1 MLTLRHLRPAAAAL
15 AAFGLVAWSQ
25 PGLAQPAANVVKR
38 LTDLEDAVA
47 QLTLAVNDLRA
58 RNTTLAA
65 QLQAMG
71 TQLNTQTSTV
81 ATLQGTLTKGLA
93 DGKAY
98 ADTTTANTLRDARA
112 YTDNALA
119 PVADKIQHF
128 SRSGNN
134 VLITGANVYIR
145 NGMGSTVNNGFNGLG
160 NLILGYN
167 EGRNQ
172 GSANPDVRTGSHNLI
187 VGVGANYARNAS
199 IITGIN
205 NSSGNNFASVYGGT
219 GNYANAVYSSVV
231 GGYNNTA
238 SGGWAT
244 ILGGRDRTA
253 ANQLD
258 HLP

>member
-1 MLTLRHLRPAAAAL
+1 MTLIQYLRTLGAAL
-15 AAFGLVAWSQ
+15 CLLILPLLAV
-25 PGLAQPAANVVKR
+25 AQPSTNYVKR
-38 LTDLEDAVA
+38 LADLETAVA
-47 QLTLAVNDLRA
+47 QLSQSLMDLRA
-58 RNTTLAA
+58 SNISLTSQVNSLSA
-65 QLQAMG
+65 QLTAQNGNVTALQD
-71 TQLNTQTSTV
+71 TLNKAV
-81 ATLQGTLTKGLA
+81 V

-98 ADTTTANTLRDARA
+98 SDTAAA
-112 YTDNALA
+112 NALA
-119 PVADKIQHF
+119 SAKSYSDNKLAPVSDKLQHF

-145 NGMGSTVNNGFNGLG
+145 NGLGATVNNGFNGLG
-160 NLILGYN
+160 NLIVGYN

-172 GSANPDVRTGSHNLI
+172 GTANPDVRTGSHNLI

-219 GNYANAVYSSVV
+219 GNYANAVYSVVV
-231 GGYNNTA
+231 GGYNNVT

-244 ILGGRDRTA
+244 ILGGRDRAA